1 MTPRIEPVDIDAV
14 PPDIAA
20 SLRRYSLSEQGIDNI
35 YLYLLKHP
43 RLFDAWSSFGGAF
56 YTGVLP
62 PRDRELAVLRIQHR
76 SGDMY
81 DWHHHATVARHTGIE
96 QEAIDR
102 VREDELTSW
111 SAHERALLAAVDDL
125 HVASEISDANWT
137 VLSGTYGDEQLI
149 ELTLLVGYYLGL
161 AFAMRSLR
169 VPLEPG
175 TEEVAS

>member
-96 QEAIDR
+96 QDAIDR
-102 VREDELTSW
+102 VREDELTS
-111 SAHERALLAAVDDL
+111 
-125 HVASEISDANWT
+125 SDANWT